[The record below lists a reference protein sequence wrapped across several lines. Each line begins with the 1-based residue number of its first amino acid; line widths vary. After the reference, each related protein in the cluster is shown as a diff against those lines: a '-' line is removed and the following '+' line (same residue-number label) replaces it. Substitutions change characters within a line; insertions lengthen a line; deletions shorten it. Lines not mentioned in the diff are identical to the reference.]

1 MGQEPTVLFYVYKH
15 ALFSSHIYLSSS
27 FEMLGGNLVWD
38 VSEEAQPQSLW
49 EIPGQRKR
57 MGLLR

>member
-15 ALFSSHIYLSSS
+15 ALFFSHIYLSSS

-49 EIPGQRKR
+49 EISGQRKR